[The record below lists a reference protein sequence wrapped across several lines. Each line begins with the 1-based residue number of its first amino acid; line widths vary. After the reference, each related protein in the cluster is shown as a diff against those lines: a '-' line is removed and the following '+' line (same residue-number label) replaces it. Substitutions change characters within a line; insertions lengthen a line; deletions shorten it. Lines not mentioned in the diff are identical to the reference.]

1 MLIII
6 LTCRYDVALK
16 ASGGDGSYNWN
27 SRQPSIVAVSQ
38 NGALKILKKGTSE
51 ITVSLV
57 RNIYNRD
64 TAKVHVLVPKKL
76 KIIEYRFEAA
86 VGEPVHLHIA
96 LYGELLEGNKS
107 KLIPFNDCQDLSFNI
122 DIPDGNFV
130 QIDSENVTV
139 SDLACKVITITS
151 KVIGVSKISV
161 TYGRNLTD
169 NITIL
174 AYEPLNVMHPVTSE
188 TLLAVGSSRNI
199 VFKGGPRPWAGK
211 PQGFRR
217 KISTD
222 NDRVVKITERELPT
236 EADVFVVKVL
246 CKSLGEAVVTLSAS
260 NKPPVSSCKEGEAIS
275 KVNVICGKPRYI
287 LLQPEFED
295 VKKCPVI
302 QDLDKIV
309 AHSEE
314 PLKLLVTVK
323 DAKGRQF
330 DNITS
335 LQINWHSDLYSA
347 TNLLVPVGTV
357 EDTWADFQVELP
369 KNHYQTITTAKY
381 SDPFSLKARVI
392 GYQKKVLSR

>member
-1 MLIII
+1 M
-6 LTCRYDVALK
+6 
-16 ASGGDGSYNWN
+16 
-27 SRQPSIVAVSQ
+27 
-38 NGALKILKKGTSE
+38 
-51 ITVSLV
+51 SLV

-64 TAKVHVLVPKKL
+64 AAKVHVLVPKKL
-76 KIIEYRFEAA
+76 KIVEYRFEAS
-86 VGEPVHLHIA
+86 VGEAVHLHIA

-107 KLIPFNDCQDLSFNI
+107 KLIPFNDCQDLTFDI
-122 DIPDGNFV
+122 DIPDGNFI
-130 QIDSENVTV
+130 QIDNENITV

-151 KVIGVSKISV
+151 KATGVSKISV

-169 NITIL
+169 NITIS
-174 AYEPLNVMHPVTSE
+174 AYEPLKVMHPVTSE

-199 VFKGGPRPWAGK
+199 VFKGGPRPWAGN

-217 KISTD
+217 KITAKD
-222 NDRVVKITERELPT
+222 EKFVKIMERELPN

-246 CKSLGEAVVTLSAS
+246 CKALGETIVTLSAS
-260 NKPPVSSCKEGEAIS
+260 NKPPLSFCKEGEAIA

-287 LLQPEFED
+287 LLQPEFKD

-357 EDTWADFQVELP
+357 EDTRTDYQVKLP
-369 KNHYQTITTAKY
+369 KSHYQTVTTVKY
-381 SDPFSLKARVI
+381 SEPFSLKARVI